1 VVTSRILAFSHIV
14 WHLRVVSL
22 LRLAFGYHAGN
33 KMLENLSADSA
44 LSVPRKPRG
53 RSRVTNGKTPFVEA
67 DGRGPWARRWR
78 DVVAEITSDLGGA
91 DLLSEGQRQLPRR
104 AATISIAC
112 EKMEGVAAAGNE
124 IDLEEYGRLTD
135 RLGRAF
141 HRLGLERRPRDI
153 TPSLADLLSQ
163 AEAEEVAE
171 DSGKVHEQRGDT

>member
-1 VVTSRILAFSHIV
+1 MLFAVFAGIFRSYHYLGFT
-14 WHLRVVSL
+14 
-22 LRLAFGYHAGN
+22 FGYLAGN
-33 KMLENLSADSA
+33 KMLGNLSADSA
-44 LSVPRKPRG
+44 LSAPRKPRG

-91 DLLSEGQRQLPRR
+91 DLLSEGQRQLARR

-112 EKMEGVAAAGNE
+112 ERMEGEAAVGNK

-141 HRLGLERRPRDI
+141 HRLGLERRAWDV
-153 TPSLADLLSQ
+153 TPTLGDYLAR
-163 AEAEEVAE
+163 AAEEGGAVG
-171 DSGKVHEQRGDT
+171 DRGGA

>member
-1 VVTSRILAFSHIV
+1 
-14 WHLRVVSL
+14 
-22 LRLAFGYHAGN
+22 
-33 KMLENLSADSA
+33 MLENSSVDRT
-44 LSVPRKPRG
+44 LSVPHKPRG

-91 DLLSEGQRQLPRR
+91 DLLSEGQRQLARR

-112 EKMEGVAAAGNE
+112 ERMEGEAAAGNE

-141 HRLGLERRPRDI
+141 HRLGLRRCPREI
-153 TPSLADLLSQ
+153 TPDPLDYAREPELEHSS
-163 AEAEEVAE
+163 
-171 DSGKVHEQRGDT
+171 